1 MDARCAIAAIDSNR
15 TGCAVTADASSCLVW
30 IMARI
35 SSEAVTELMLRPMVQ
50 RGTRGCAPK
59 EVPSGDIPSY
69 CHVLSI
75 SMPGNNE
82 GLVPKPEPAVLVQ
95 DVAGNVEVTPIADY
109 AFETR
114 ILDLPH
120 VDRCVPSRKQRR
132 RADRRGHL
140 GG

>member
-1 MDARCAIAAIDSNR
+1 MDARCASAAIDSNR

-30 IMARI
+30 IMVCI
-35 SSEAVTELMLRPMVQ
+35 SSEAVTAISLRPVIQ
-50 RGTRGCAPK
+50 RSTRGC
-59 EVPSGDIPSY
+59 IPSY
-69 CHVLSI
+69 GHVLSI

-82 GLVPKPEPAVLVQ
+82 GLVKKPEPAVFVQ
-95 DVAGNVEVTPIADY
+95 DFAGNVEVTPIANY
-109 AFETR
+109 AFETC

-132 RADRRGHL
+132 RADGCGHL